1 MERQQRN
8 ILQVVIWLF
17 ALMSTPYTTLL
28 ALEFDPDLQP
38 HTLLARLYLVPAGA
52 IAVNVLLFVM
62 ALFVSR
68 LCAEMDVLQE
78 TGSGERSQSNHAG
91 TSGDE
96 ESSEKSRNAVLKI
109 LRMSRRS
116 PLRGRVSEQALIYSV
131 NDVTPTTAAEANRAL
146 VEGVND
152 VEWVDPKGEL
162 RHTRF
167 TTREHDL
174 QAQFEQV
181 APPSVRKEEDE
192 R

>member
-8 ILQVVIWLF
+8 ILQVVIWLI
-17 ALMSTPYTTLL
+17 ALVSTPYTTLL
-28 ALEFDPDLQP
+28 AIEFDPALQP

-52 IAVNVLLFVM
+52 IAVNASLFLM

-68 LCAEMDVLQE
+68 LCADLDVLQKIDKE
-78 TGSGERSQSNHAG
+78 DHSQSNARR
-91 TSGDE
+91 
-96 ESSEKSRNAVLKI
+96 ESADLVSTKGHNAVLKI
-109 LRMSRRS
+109 LRMSRHS
-116 PLRGRVSEQALIYSV
+116 PLRGRVNEQALICSV

-152 VEWVDPKGEL
+152 VEWIDSKGEL

-181 APPSVRKEEDE
+181 EPPSLPKSEA
-192 R
+192 

>member
-8 ILQVVIWLF
+8 ILQIVIWLV
-17 ALMSTPYTTLL
+17 ALVSTPYTTLL
-28 ALEFDPDLQP
+28 AIEFDPTLQP

-52 IAVNVLLFVM
+52 IAVNALLFLM

-68 LCAEMDVLQE
+68 LCADLDVLQE
-78 TGSGERSQSNHAG
+78 TGDADRSQSKAMNRRGAEG
-91 TSGDE
+91 A
-96 ESSEKSRNAVLKI
+96 EKSRSAVLKI

-116 PLRGRVSEQALIYSV
+116 PLRGHVSEQALIYSV

-146 VEGVND
+146 VEGLNE
-152 VEWVDPKGEL
+152 VEWIDPKGEL

-181 APPSVRKEEDE
+181 EPPSLKGEA
-192 R
+192 

>member
-8 ILQVVIWLF
+8 ILQVVIWLV
-17 ALMSTPYTTLL
+17 ALVSTPYTTIL
-28 ALEFDPDLQP
+28 ALEFDPALQP

-52 IAVNVLLFVM
+52 IVVNALLFIM

-68 LCAEMDVLQE
+68 LCADMDVLQE
-78 TGSGERSQSNHAG
+78 SAPGERSPSNGMGRNAG
-91 TSGDE
+91 EGGG
-96 ESSEKSRNAVLKI
+96 EKSRHAVLKI
-109 LRMSRRS
+109 LRLSRRS

-152 VEWVDPKGEL
+152 VEWIDPKGEL

-181 APPSVRKEEDE
+181 EPPAMPKDKDE
-192 R
+192 A